1 MSIKKNQILRC
12 GGIIFNS
19 DLDSVLIVLNKYS
32 HLKGENKWGFPKG
45 HRNPGEKIFHCA
57 KREIREETGLDLP
70 NYMFRK
76 RINIFN
82 TIYYI
87 IFLQQDF
94 QEFKISDT
102 NEIAKVEWV
111 KLNTL
116 KKNNYNRDIRRFLQ
130 KNDSEDN
137 YDFCKKRIQQKQ
149 EEPVKIII
157 NNQIIS
163 Y

>member
-1 MSIKKNQILRC
+1 MSNNKQILRC
-12 GGIIFNS
+12 GGIIFNKN
-19 DLDSVLIVLNKYS
+19 LDSVLVVLNKYS

-45 HRNPGEKIFHCA
+45 HRKPGEKIFNCA
-57 KREIREETGLDLP
+57 KREICEETGLELP
-70 NYMFRK
+70 NHLFRK

-87 IFLQQDF
+87 IFLQEDF
-94 QEFKISDT
+94 QEFKIPDT

-116 KKNNYNRDIRRFLQ
+116 KNNNYNRDIRLFLE
-130 KNDSEDN
+130 KNISNKN
-137 YDFCKKRIQQKQ
+137 YDFCNKRLLKIK
-149 EEPVKIII
+149 EPVKILF